1 MGFGIAI
8 MQPSNAQL
16 LRDWFSHKLGLGT
29 AFLSNGILVGVALAP
44 MLTIPLVMPLVGQ
57 NWRLDFLVWSA
68 PVLVTAL
75 LFMALAP
82 ATPSASSDRGASLRR
97 PDWKNPLIW
106 LLGITFGSNN
116 AMFYGTNGFVPDY
129 LASIDRAD
137 LIGPALGWMNGLQ
150 VVTSALLL
158 VFAERLQG
166 RVWPFI
172 VFGLMPL
179 VGIVGILLGSTGPAI
194 VLSGI
199 LIGAPLAVSF
209 VITMVLALL
218 LSPRDDVHRI
228 SAGMFTV
235 SYSMALVLPVLCG
248 ALWDL
253 TGLRWAAFVPLG
265 LCALTLTS
273 IGVALTLHRDPSAG
287 RAHSSNA

>member
-1 MGFGIAI
+1 
-8 MQPSNAQL
+8 
-16 LRDWFSHKLGLGT
+16 
-29 AFLSNGILVGVALAP
+29 
-44 MLTIPLVMPLVGQ
+44 MLTIPVAMPLVGQ
-57 NWRLDFLVWSA
+57 SWRLDLLIWSA

-82 ATPSASSDRGASLRR
+82 AAPGTSSDRGTSLRQWW

-116 AMFYGTNGFVPDY
+116 GMFYGTNGFVPDY

-137 LIGPALGWMNGLQ
+137 LIGPALGWMNGSQ

-158 VFAERLQG
+158 LVAERLQG

-179 VGIVGILLGSTGPAI
+179 VGIVGILLGSTGLAI
-194 VLSGI
+194 VVSGI

-248 ALWDL
+248 ALWDF
-253 TGLRWAAFVPLG
+253 TGLPWAAFVPVG
-265 LCALTLTS
+265 FCALTLTS
-273 IGVALTLHRDPSAG
+273 IGVALSLLKQKA
-287 RAHSSNA
+287 